1 MQNILVAGERL
12 VLRTGMSKDEFSK
25 ANIIQ
30 YINDKGY
37 VAEQNTDGE
46 YVFREWCFDS
56 VEESGSKIE
65 LSGDSFSGTTLYDIL
80 CEIQNSAGGDVCI
93 KPNEIQKKYWNTV
106 VALIQAVKSAAAQKV
121 KIPNSGPLGI
131 VCGADGS
138 FLFLPDII
146 LNRSLSIRS
155 QELVAEYY
163 YSWKQPL
170 LPYEETFSLTCA
182 AYLYTI
188 LTCRTAFPAKS
199 IDDIAEDYCDCN
211 FVPVQYYATIKPELA
226 EKINNCLDGKKKFRP
241 TVARLL
247 DFLSLEID
255 SLYYIEENAQN
266 PSDVLAKFLKKQTAS
281 VKRLRFFK
289 KHIGAIS
296 AVSVIMV
303 CLLAFAASTLSSIKS
318 TPTTKGLTPFETV
331 ESYYAGYNH
340 LYDDIV
346 GACLAGRDTKAITNV
361 VSQIYV
367 TGKMQAYYGSGPGI
381 FTPAQWL
388 LMPDLE
394 KAGVFGI
401 TRLLIDGKPADLS
414 AEYIR
419 NTGRE
424 ALYVKAGEKALVNA
438 SFYLLSNLQEEGISV
453 EKHEAVLTLAFL
465 KKRWYI
471 THIDET
477 ITPVKVDLGKFIKA
491 WKNGSVE
498 EYKWLPSE
506 AELKVAD
513 AELQKK
519 YSVLGDIE

>member
-12 VLRTGMSKDEFSK
+12 VLRTGMSNDEFSK

-37 VAEQNTDGE
+37 VAERSTDGE

-56 VEESGSKIE
+56 VEESDSKIE
-65 LSGDSFSGTTLYDIL
+65 LSGDSFWGTTLYDIL
-80 CEIQNSAGGDVCI
+80 CEIKNSASGDVCI
-93 KPNEIQKKYWNTV
+93 KPNEIQKKYWNTL

-211 FVPVQYYATIKPELA
+211 FVPVQYYAALKPELV

-241 TVARLL
+241 TAARLL

-255 SLYYIEENAQN
+255 SLYIENNVQN
-266 PSDVLAKFLKKQTAS
+266 SSDVLAKFLKKQNAS
-281 VKRLRFFK
+281 VKRIRFFK
-289 KHIGAIS
+289 KHVGAIS
-296 AVSVIMV
+296 IASVVLVCVLALVVSTV
-303 CLLAFAASTLSSIKS
+303 SSIKS
-318 TPTTKGLTPFETV
+318 KPTTKGLTVFQTV

-340 LYDDIV
+340 LSDEIV
-346 GACLAGRDTKAITNV
+346 DTCLAGPDTKSISKL
-361 VSQIYV
+361 VSQIYDV
-367 TGKMQAYYGSGPGI
+367 GKMKTAYGDGSGI
-381 FTPAQWL
+381 FTPSQWL
-388 LMPDLE
+388 LMPNFE
-394 KAGVFGI
+394 KEGVYGL
-401 TRLLIDGKPADLS
+401 TRLVIDGKTADLS

-419 NTGRE
+419 ETDRPV
-424 ALYVKAGEKALVNA
+424 LDVTAGEKAVVKA
-438 SFYLLSNLQEEGISV
+438 SFYLVSNMQESGLSV
-453 EKHEAVLTLAFL
+453 EKHDAVLNLEFL
-465 KKRWYI
+465 KKRWCI

-477 ITPVKVDLGKFIKA
+477 ISPVKVDLEEFLKA
-491 WKNGSVE
+491 WKDGSVE

-506 AELKVAD
+506 SDLKTAEVELK
-513 AELQKK
+513 KK
-519 YSVLGDIE
+519 FTLLGDIE